1 MAANAPAG
9 ISGPARGLST
19 GHCQAG
25 VPGCPAGLVVEDRGR
40 QPISRDD
47 VEEVIDQ
54 AGDGQVAP
62 HSFAPEVDERIARE
76 IDLDRGH

>member
-1 MAANAPAG
+1 M
-9 ISGPARGLST
+9 
-19 GHCQAG
+19 
-25 VPGCPAGLVVEDRGR
+25 
-40 QPISRDD
+40 
-47 VEEVIDQ
+47 DQ